1 MNSIISAYFLCLSIG
16 MVLVL
21 LFAIFRFIYREKYA
35 EGFLKLPDK
44 SRERFVKSDRL
55 LVKLFKIF
63 LWLSPFYLVFV
74 PFALFL
80 YLRQFFLATLITVLL
95 LFIVVL
101 QEYLFRNWL
110 IKYVE
115 IRTASRPNLASEE

>member
-35 EGFLKLPDK
+35 ESFLKLPDE
-44 SRERFVKSDRL
+44 SRERLIKSDRL
-55 LVKLFKIF
+55 LVKVFKIF

-115 IRTASRPNLASEE
+115 IKATSNPNLVSEE